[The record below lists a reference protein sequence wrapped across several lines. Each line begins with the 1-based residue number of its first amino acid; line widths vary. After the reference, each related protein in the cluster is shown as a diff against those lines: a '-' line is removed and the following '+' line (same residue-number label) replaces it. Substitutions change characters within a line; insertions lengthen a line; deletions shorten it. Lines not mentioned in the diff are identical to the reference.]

1 MRDRCLLRAAAQAVT
16 PAVTLVAALGVML
29 GGGGCGRRSSGAPT
43 LNLITTTSTQDS
55 GLLDRLV
62 PAAERS
68 LGLHI
73 RVIAVGSGEAIKLT
87 ERGEADVLMAH
98 SPAAEEKSVAAGHLV
113 DRVPLMWNQFVI
125 VGPAQDPAKIGGL
138 ADPAEAFRRIRAAG
152 ATFVSRGDESGT
164 HKKEQEIA
172 RAAGLDP
179 RDPKAHIVST
189 GQGQGETLMVANER
203 AAYALCDSAT
213 WANMQSKLQSKTQSA
228 TQPGALTVL
237 VAASG
242 APGAA
247 GPPPPIRMLVNPYHV
262 MRASE
267 TLHPGVNV
275 AGAKRF
281 LSWVLGPE
289 AAPII
294 TAAGFTLGVPPGS

>member
-1 MRDRCLLRAAAQAVT
+1 MLGFAACGRGSGRAA
-16 PAVTLVAALGVML
+16 
-29 GGGGCGRRSSGAPT
+29 T

-62 PAAERS
+62 PAAEKS
-68 LGLHI
+68 LGVHI
-73 RVIAVGSGEAIKLT
+73 RVIAVGSGEAIKLA

-98 SPAAEEKSVAAGHLV
+98 SPDAEEKSVAAGQLV
-113 DRVPLMWNQFVI
+113 DRTPLMWNQFMI
-125 VGPAQDPAKIGGL
+125 VGPPADPAKIAGL

-152 ATFVSRGDESGT
+152 ATFVSRGDQSGT

-172 RAAGLDP
+172 RAAALDP
-179 RDPKAHIVST
+179 SDPKAHVVST
-189 GQGQGETLMVANER
+189 GQGQGETLLVANER

-213 WANMQSKLQSKTQSA
+213 WANMQAKLRPSA
-228 TQPGALTVL
+228 LAVL
-237 VAASG
+237 VAGNG
-242 APGAA
+242 APGAT
-247 GPPPPIRMLVNPYHV
+247 GQSPPIRTLVNPYHV

-275 AGAKRF
+275 DAAKRF
-281 LSWVLGPE
+281 LSWVRGPE

>member
-1 MRDRCLLRAAAQAVT
+1 
-16 PAVTLVAALGVML
+16 ML
-29 GGGGCGRRSSGAPT
+29 AGGGCGRRSSGAPT

-73 RVIAVGSGEAIKLT
+73 RVIAVGSGEAIKLA

-98 SPAAEEKSVAAGHLV
+98 SPAAEEKSVAGGHLV

-125 VGPAQDPAKIGGL
+125 VGPVQDPAKIAGL
-138 ADPAEAFRRIRAAG
+138 ADPAEAFRRIRAVG
-152 ATFVSRGDESGT
+152 ATFVSRGDDSGT
-164 HKKEQEIA
+164 HKKELEIA
-172 RAAGLDP
+172 RVAGLDP

-213 WANMQSKLQSKTQSA
+213 WANMQPKLRSKTQSA
-228 TQPGALTVL
+228 TDPGGLAVL
-237 VAASG
+237 VAGTG
-242 APGAA
+242 APGAV
-247 GPPPPIRMLVNPYHV
+247 GQPPPIRTLVNPYHV

-281 LSWVLGPE
+281 LSWVRGPE